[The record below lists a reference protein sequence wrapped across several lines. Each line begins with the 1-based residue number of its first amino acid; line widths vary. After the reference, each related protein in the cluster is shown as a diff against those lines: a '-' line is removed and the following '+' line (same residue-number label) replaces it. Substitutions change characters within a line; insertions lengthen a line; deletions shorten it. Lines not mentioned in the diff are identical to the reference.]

1 MVALAITMLLA
12 LTLPAANADEGAPA
26 EKASEAAEPVAAAEE
41 AVKPEDDGE
50 ENDETKAL
58 IAQLSIT
65 MISEVVDENH
75 FIVRDSEAK
84 TGKKRIVVRLGN
96 TAPRTQASNEDDEAF
111 AAKKDAGKEIL
122 TKLIGKQMVWW
133 KLAPEEH
140 QPKAAEGS
148 AEDPPMLGDVW
159 LIDGRHVNTHLR
171 DQGHLAHVQE
181 YESELARNILTAHSD
196 EKKKESY
203 KELEAALKE
212 SEEARKKEA
221 KEAAKEAEKNIP
233 VEPLGIGAWIG
244 LAMLALI
251 IIGVATNFGK
261 GSASKKT
268 NLNRKKGFF
277 EKLFGGGK
285 GKSQ

>member
-1 MVALAITMLLA
+1 MAARLTMVALAITMLLA
-12 LTLPAANADEGAPA
+12 FTLPAANADEGAA
-26 EKASEAAEPVAAAEE
+26 AAEPVAAAEE
-41 AVKPEDDGE
+41 AAADGE
-50 ENDETKAL
+50 ENDETKAM
-58 IAQLSIT
+58 IAQLAIS
-65 MISEVVDENH
+65 MISEIVDENH
-75 FIVRDSEAK
+75 FIMRDSEAK
-84 TGKKRIVVRLGN
+84 TGKKRVLVRLGN
-96 TAPRTQASNEDDEAF
+96 TAPIEKGELSDEDF
-111 AAKKDAGKEIL
+111 QAKKDAGKETL
-122 TKLIGKQMVWW
+122 AKLIGKQMVWW
-133 KLAPEEH
+133 KAAPEEH

-148 AEDPPMLGDVW
+148 AEDPVMLADVW
-159 LIDGRHVNTHLR
+159 LIDGRHINTHLR
-171 DQGHLAHVQE
+171 DQGHLTHVQE

-203 KELEAALKE
+203 KELEVALKE

-221 KEAAKEAEKNIP
+221 KEAAKEAEANIP

-261 GSASKKT
+261 GSASKRP

-277 EKLFGGGK
+277 EKLFGGK